1 VERRKPEEFAAQ
13 QASGGGD
20 NSDEDE
26 DVPAASGSGTNS
38 GGAPIT
44 ASGNMSLRGRDE
56 WKEVTIPSYEHL
68 PSPVDNGDR
77 AHQRAFEGER
87 SNIGPVDPRLYDRPS
102 AMSGPPFHPDHEPAM
117 ASYRMNPRASEEILE
132 QQRRAEQYRFL
143 QMQAQMGHSG
153 PPYTG
158 HNGNQ
163 NLHLNG
169 SGAPSWM
176 GMGRNRQRSDIG
188 EGMEPSRE
196 QLTSWA
202 AVRDSRTPSAPSLPM
217 TAGSQPAMN
226 ALYNQRLNA
235 PRQDLPSPSAP
246 GSMANGPGMHHRVS
260 PDHRHGL
267 PAENVSA
274 GDFADLPLNSG
285 IDFYTPYHLPTA
297 QGMNPDG
304 TLDWQRTAAAAQL
317 QAALQAQ
324 QAQLA
329 YLRQQK
335 AQQLQWKELVAA
347 SGMDFAVNQFGARMG
362 AQGAQGGL
370 DQGQYSPQDLMPFQ
384 SANPTDNTSAGSSS
398 APPTGGF
405 SWPGDG
411 NGGAQLGSWYNN
423 LNQQPS
429 SLRTD
434 VRAER
439 ATSSTRGAEEAV
451 RAPSVSG
458 VQGEPNW
465 DPADAGDAHNLRSD
479 GHSGVGSQEDGQ
491 PAAESV
497 ERKRQNGG
505 DLSENEQESKR
516 SRVA

>member
-1 VERRKPEEFAAQ
+1 
-13 QASGGGD
+13 
-20 NSDEDE
+20 
-26 DVPAASGSGTNS
+26 
-38 GGAPIT
+38 
-44 ASGNMSLRGRDE
+44 MSLRGRDE
-56 WKEVTIPSYEHL
+56 WKEVTVPSYEHL
-68 PSPVDNGDR
+68 PSPVDNGDQPQ
-77 AHQRAFEGER
+77 QRGLDGER
-87 SNIGPVDPRLYDRPS
+87 PNIGPVDPRLYDRSS
-102 AMSGPPFHPDHEPAM
+102 AISGPPFHPDHEPAM
-117 ASYRMNPRASEEILE
+117 ASYRINSRASEEILE

-153 PPYTG
+153 QPYAGQNG
-158 HNGNQ
+158 HQ
-163 NLHLNG
+163 NMHLNG
-169 SGAPSWM
+169 IGASGAPSWM
-176 GMGRNRQRSDIG
+176 GMGRNRQRSDMG
-188 EGMEPSRE
+188 EGTDSSRGE

-202 AVRDSRTPSAPSLPM
+202 AVRDARTPSAPSLPM
-217 TAGSQPAMN
+217 TSGSQPAMN
-226 ALYNQRLNA
+226 ALYSQRLNSH
-235 PRQDLPSPSAP
+235 RQDLPSPSAAGP
-246 GSMANGPGMHHRVS
+246 MANGNTGMHPHRVS

-274 GDFADLPLNSG
+274 GDFTEPSMNPG

-347 SGMDFAVNQFGARMG
+347 SGMDFAVNQFGARM
-362 AQGAQGGL
+362 ASQGNHGGL
-370 DQGQYSPQDLMPFQ
+370 DQGQYSPQAQMPFAP
-384 SANPTDNTSAGSSS
+384 SMPTDTASAGSSS
-398 APPTGGF
+398 APPTGDF
-405 SWPGDG
+405 SWPANG
-411 NGGAQLGSWYNN
+411 NGGAHLDSWYNN

-434 VRAER
+434 VRAG
-439 ATSSTRGAEEAV
+439 TGSSSIGAEGRAPEDIA

-458 VQGEPNW
+458 GQGETNW
-465 DPADAGDAHNLRSD
+465 NAVDTPPTGDSHSLRTD
-479 GHSGVGSQEDGQ
+479 GNSVAGSQEDLK
-491 PAAESV
+491 PAE
-497 ERKRQNGG
+497 EQNDRKRQNGG